1 MPGEI
6 LKRIE
11 FDDLLP
17 KCSINEI
24 IYDYE
29 KWNRLKNE
37 ATKKKTR
44 TSCNISR

>member
-1 MPGEI
+1 M
-6 LKRIE
+6 KKVE

-37 ATKKKTR
+37 ATKKKNTNELQDIEIER
-44 TSCNISR
+44 R